1 MKVNIRSM
9 SGKWGHGFF
18 WLLCLMLAS
27 SYCCRSQTKADDNP
41 HLHHRTDKDTV
52 IVTNRHASTLLPEDA
67 SGEYL
72 LGDSGNV
79 IEISLQSGQLD
90 GYISKLGD
98 LESDRGAPLT
108 YFFTRAE
115 LHQRRLSFVTR
126 RVHGVWYSFDGS
138 IVRGPARTRKDAGYY
153 LLEGELVEH
162 NNAGMSQEQGR
173 TVSLKSS
180 RRLGED

>member
-1 MKVNIRSM
+1 VTIRSA
-9 SGKWGHGFF
+9 SGECGPRFF
-18 WLLCLMLAS
+18 CFICLMLAS
-27 SYCCRSQTKADDNP
+27 SFCCRAQIKADDNP
-41 HLHHRTDKDTV
+41 QLHHRTDKDTV

-79 IEISLQSGQLD
+79 IEISLQSGLLD

-108 YFFTRAE
+108 YFFTRTE
-115 LHQRRLSFVTR
+115 LHQRRLSFITR
-126 RVHGVWYSFDGS
+126 RVHGVWYSFEGS

-162 NNAGMSQEQGR
+162 NNAGMSTEQGR